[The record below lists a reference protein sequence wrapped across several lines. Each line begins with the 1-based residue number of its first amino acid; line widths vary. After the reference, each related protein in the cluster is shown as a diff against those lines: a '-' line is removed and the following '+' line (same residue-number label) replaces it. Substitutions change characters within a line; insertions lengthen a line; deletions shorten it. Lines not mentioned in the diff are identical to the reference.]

1 MATDIINKKEQ
12 ILDEVQ
18 ARAEELF
25 RSGTLFCSES
35 VVLTINEFLGKPY
48 DDDIVK
54 VASGFPIGLGKS
66 GCLCGAVSGGQM
78 ALGMVYGRTKG
89 EPMDEKM
96 FEKAKALHD
105 YMKDQYKSNCC
116 RVITKLWAGN
126 DFKSPERKELCIKI
140 TGDIARWVAKQLIED
155 GQVEIGDFE

>member
-1 MATDIINKKEQ
+1 MATDIINRKEQ

-35 VVLTINEFLGKPY
+35 VVLTINEFLGNPY

-54 VASGFPIGLGKS
+54 MASGFPIGLGKS

-96 FEKAKALHD
+96 FEKAKTL
-105 YMKDQYKSNCC
+105 
-116 RVITKLWAGN
+116 
-126 DFKSPERKELCIKI
+126 
-140 TGDIARWVAKQLIED
+140 
-155 GQVEIGDFE
+155 

>member
-54 VASGFPIGLGKS
+54 MASGFPVGMGKS

-96 FEKAKALHD
+96 FERAKELHD
-105 YMKDQYKSNCC
+105 YMKNQYKSNCC

-126 DFKSPERKELCIKI
+126 DFQSSERKELCIKI

-155 GQVEIGDFE
+155 GQIEIEDFE